1 MTKTLKSPFCR
12 KAVQTNYV
20 KLDIISEANSL
31 FLERELICS
40 TFCEFKFFQSTMPI
54 TVKIAENFKVYV
66 CYVSLARFFFIIVMI
81 YKTKLQNKLVAKRFG
96 KFSTCIM
103 KKKISLRL
111 YYSKPQMENCQ
122 R

>member
-1 MTKTLKSPFCR
+1 
-12 KAVQTNYV
+12 
-20 KLDIISEANSL
+20 
-31 FLERELICS
+31 
-40 TFCEFKFFQSTMPI
+40 MPI

-66 CYVSLARFFFIIVMI
+66 CYVSLARFFFFIIVMI